1 MHNPTA
7 AIDPLGL
14 TPCVIPHR
22 TPPRIEDGNLR
33 EGWTHIDARHVT
45 GDHPSGP
52 GDLFAPGTTRAQ
64 LDDAAQQLVRKGT
77 RVSDPNR
84 QLQVFEKRIKVNGLR
99 DRVRVIVDS
108 QDANR
113 VISIF
118 PVRGG

>member
-1 MHNPTA
+1 
-7 AIDPLGL
+7 
-14 TPCVIPHR
+14 
-22 TPPRIEDGNLR
+22 
-33 EGWTHIDARHVT
+33 
-45 GDHPSGP
+45 
-52 GDLFAPGTTRAQ
+52 
-64 LDDAAQQLVRKGT
+64 
-77 RVSDPNR
+77 VSDPNR